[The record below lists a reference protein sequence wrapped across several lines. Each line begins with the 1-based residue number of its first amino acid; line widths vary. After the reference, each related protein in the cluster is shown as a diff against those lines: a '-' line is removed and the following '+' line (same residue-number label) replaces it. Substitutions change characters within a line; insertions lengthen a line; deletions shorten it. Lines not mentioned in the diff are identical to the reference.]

1 MTKRSRMPRNHL
13 GRLYERVG
21 LNIREFA
28 GVSPEEA
35 LDPFSLASYVKIR
48 IVEPRQIRNLSP
60 LISQKLTREY
70 STNWS
75 AVTIELPHGERLCI
89 MNPRHTAERIR
100 ATLMEEIAHVIL
112 GHKCTNI
119 LTAGEGLAFR
129 EYHAPN
135 ERVAYGVGAA
145 ALVPYCSLVASL
157 EMDHAPEKIA
167 KNFKVSVELVLYRIK
182 ITMLWKV
189 YQRKAS

>member
-1 MTKRSRMPRNHL
+1 MPRNHL

-28 GVSPEEA
+28 GVSPEKA

-48 IVEPRQIRNLSP
+48 IMEPRQIRNLSP
-60 LISQKLTREY
+60 LISRKLTREY
-70 STNWS
+70 GANWS

-89 MNPRHTAERIR
+89 MNPIHTAERIR
-100 ATLMEEIAHVIL
+100 ATLMEEIAHVVL

-129 EYHAPN
+129 EYNGPN
-135 ERVAYGVGAA
+135 EQVAYGVGAA
-145 ALVPYCSLVASL
+145 ALVPYSELVGRLQIGQS
-157 EMDHAPEKIA
+157 PEKIA
-167 KNFKVSVELVLYRIK
+167 RNFNVSIDLVLYRIK